1 MGPSRIG
8 FITTSFPRREGDPAG
23 GFVLGM
29 AAALA
34 RRGHRIEV
42 IVPEPPGPH
51 EWEGL
56 PGWLRGVVVFP
67 APYLRPARAQRLFFG
82 AGVPD
87 NLSSNPALW
96 AAVPLAT
103 AGLTAAAMRRSAG
116 WDAVVSH
123 WLLPSAL
130 IGGAIRRGAPHL
142 AVAHSG
148 DVHLLRGS
156 RLGPAAARVILRCAD
171 RIGFVGEGLRD
182 EFAGLLG
189 PGAARAAG
197 RLAIA
202 PMGIDPAAMAPSRP
216 REELRARMGLDR
228 FTVLFLGRLVPI
240 KGVDVLLEAVA
251 GARGP
256 GLIVAGDGPSRGDL
270 ERLAGRLGADAWFV
284 GEVGPSERADLMCA
298 CDVLAVPS
306 RVLADGRHEG
316 LPTVILEAMTARLP
330 VVAAD
335 TGGIGEV
342 VRHGETGLL
351 FRPER
356 PDELRVRLEELAA
369 GPDLPRRMAAGAAKV
384 ARERTWDAVAPAVEG
399 LRARLPLDT
408 FNDCL

>member
-34 RRGHRIEV
+34 RRGHRVEV

-51 EWEGL
+51 EWRGR
-56 PGWLRGVVVFP
+56 PGWLRGVAVFP

-96 AAVPLAT
+96 AAVPLAA
-103 AGLTAAAMRRSAG
+103 AGLALAARRRSAA
-116 WDAVVSH
+116 WDAVISH

-148 DVHLLRGS
+148 DVHLLGRS
-156 RLGPAAARVILRCAD
+156 HLGGLAARAVLRCAD
-171 RIGFVGEGLRD
+171 RIGFVSAGLRD
-182 EFAGLLG
+182 EFSGLLG
-189 PGAARAAG
+189 ARARRVTG
-197 RLAIA
+197 SRLVLA

-216 REELRARMGLDR
+216 REELRARLGLDR

-240 KGVDVLLEAVA
+240 KGADILLDAA
-251 GARGP
+251 GGAMR
-256 GLIVAGDGPSRGDL
+256 LVVAGDGPLRAEL
-270 ERLAGRLGADAWFV
+270 ERAAARLGVDARFE
-284 GEVGPSERADLMCA
+284 GEVGPAERAALMCA
-298 CDVLAVPS
+298 CDALAVPS

-316 LPTVILEAMTARLP
+316 LPIVILEAMAAGLT

-342 VRHGETGLL
+342 VRHG
-351 FRPER
+351 
-356 PDELRVRLEELAA
+356 
-369 GPDLPRRMAAGAAKV
+369 
-384 ARERTWDAVAPAVEG
+384 
-399 LRARLPLDT
+399 
-408 FNDCL
+408 